1 MSMSIFCV
9 HNTNQSMANCFEDI
23 FKSNPCILTVLISL
37 FGNFFP
43 TDKGFSLTSLVGN
56 AQWYFEKKINKKVH
70 KKSSLHL
77 LNAPRFPVKS
87 HASNWYKNITFSNME
102 MLNSFRLLLF
112 WGLLFY
118 VTHENISVILYILYL
133 HPPSKFKIYN
143 IWRHHHCQWRAA

>member
-23 FKSNPCILTVLISL
+23 FKSKPCILTVLISL

-87 HASNWYKNITFSNME
+87 HASNWYKNITFSNIE
-102 MLNSFRLLLF
+102 MINSFRLLLF
-112 WGLLFY
+112 WGLLYPWHCMRQIIHGNTLKISSRDIFQHY
-118 VTHENISVILYILYL
+118 HFVNFIENDL
-133 HPPSKFKIYN
+133 FT
-143 IWRHHHCQWRAA
+143 